1 MMLES
6 NKMLRMHVCYGRRR
20 CVGRRA
26 AGVDCWEDAKDR
38 LFSWLLI
45 LPHLAMTTGTTS
57 AASRWLIVVVLPY
70 ASLSPP
76 GFLLRLL
83 LRLEKGGGRVAS
95 CTLNGMTRA
104 YSSLEESTSCDPY
117 PGCGA
122 TGISTREVSLN
133 LMTSITHETRG
144 GDSELSS
151 RWTWPL

>member
-20 CVGRRA
+20 CVVRRA
-26 AGVDCWEDAKDR
+26 AGVDCWEDARDG

-45 LPHLAMTTGTTS
+45 LPHLAMATGTTS
-57 AASRWLIVVVLPY
+57 VASRWLVVVVLPY

-76 GFLLRLL
+76 GFLLQ
-83 LRLEKGGGRVAS
+83 LEKGGGRVAS
-95 CTLNGMTRA
+95 CTLDGMTRA
-104 YSSLEESTSCDPY
+104 NSELEESTSCDPY

-151 RWTWPL
+151 R